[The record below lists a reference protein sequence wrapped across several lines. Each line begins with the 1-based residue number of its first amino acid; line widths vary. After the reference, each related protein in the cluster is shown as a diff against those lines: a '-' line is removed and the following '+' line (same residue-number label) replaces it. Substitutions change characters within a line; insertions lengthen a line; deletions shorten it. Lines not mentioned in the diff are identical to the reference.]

1 MKKKPKRK
9 YTLTKIH
16 KDALA
21 WKEREKKY
29 HQFYLDFLAKNGRTP
44 TLQEFGDKF
53 GFTRMRAGQLLAR
66 LKKNGYLLKIEG
78 KYHHPYYPIDWI
90 SRYTKKIKQK

>member
-1 MKKKPKRK
+1 MEIIKEKSKLHP
-9 YTLTKIH
+9 
-16 KDALA
+16 DALA
-21 WKEREKKY
+21 CQEREKKY
-29 HQFYLDFLAKNGRTP
+29 YQFFLNFLAKNGRTP

-53 GFTRMRAGQLLAR
+53 GFSQKRAGQLLAR
-66 LKKNGYLLKIEG
+66 LRQDGYLLKIEG